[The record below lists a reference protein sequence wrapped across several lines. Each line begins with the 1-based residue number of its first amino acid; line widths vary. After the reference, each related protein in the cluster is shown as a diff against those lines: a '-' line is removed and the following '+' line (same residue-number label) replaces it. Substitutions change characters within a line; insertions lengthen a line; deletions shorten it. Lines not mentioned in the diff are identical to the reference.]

1 MERTK
6 IQLYAKPDD
15 RRRTVTRIDNLEG
28 WRWPTG
34 GAKPGCGKLGRV
46 ENNVDFGQPGGHG
59 TFYGQALQIE
69 SASFYV
75 RRLGGGLDDVQTRRR
90 L

>member
-1 MERTK
+1 MRSPMIVGVQWRALITSK
-6 IQLYAKPDD
+6 VGDGPLAVQKPA
-15 RRRTVTRIDNLEG
+15 VAS
-28 WRWPTG
+28 WVAW
-34 GAKPGCGKLGRV
+34 K
-46 ENNVDFGQPGGHG
+46 NNVDFGQPGRHG